1 MRKNL
6 QKSRGETADYAG
18 AEASLCEGAFEDAD
32 YSLEGGA
39 EAPLSLVAAA
49 NPANHRID
57 LALARQVPQFSRARL
72 QHWLDAG
79 RIDVDGK
86 VAGAKSRLFGG
97 EAIVIRP
104 ETRLEDA
111 AYAPEAMALEVV
123 AEDESFIVIN
133 KPPGLVVHPAAG
145 NWSGTLLNGLLH
157 YRPAL
162 AQVPRAGIVHRLDKD
177 TSGLMVV
184 AATLEAQTALVRQL
198 QARTVHRAYLA
209 VAVGKIGKAGMVRA
223 PIGRHPTQRTLMAVL
238 AAEASGAREAI
249 THYKPMRALGT
260 AATLVECRLETGR
273 THQIRVHLKHLG
285 HPLVG
290 DQQYGTLPSRGWFGR
305 QALHARKLEFE
316 HPATGKLVSF
326 DAAAPDDF
334 EQLLKKLETL

>member
-6 QKSRGETADYAG
+6 QKSRGETEIDTG
-18 AEASLCEGAFEDAD
+18 AEPSLGEGVEEDAD
-32 YSLEGGA
+32 YSPEGGEESA
-39 EAPLSLVAAA
+39 ISLVAAA
-49 NPANHRID
+49 NPASHRID

-72 QHWLDAG
+72 QQWLEAG
-79 RIDVDGK
+79 RIEVDGRA
-86 VAGAKSRLFGG
+86 AGPKSRLFGG

-104 ETRLEDA
+104 EARVEDA
-111 AYAPEAMALEVV
+111 AYVPEAMALDVV

-209 VAVGKIGKAGMVRA
+209 VAVGKFGKAGTVRA
-223 PIGRHPTQRTLMAVL
+223 SIGRHPAQRTLMAVL

-249 THYKPMRALGT
+249 TYYKPMRALGT
-260 AATLVECRLETGR
+260 VATLLECRLETGR
-273 THQIRVHLKHLG
+273 THQIRVHMKHLG

-290 DQQYGTLPSRGWFGR
+290 DQQYGTLPSRAWFGR
-305 QALHARKLEFE
+305 QALHARRLEFE
-316 HPATGKLVSF
+316 HPATGKQVSF
-326 DAAAPDDF
+326 AADAPADF
-334 EQLLKKLETL
+334 EALLKKLEAT